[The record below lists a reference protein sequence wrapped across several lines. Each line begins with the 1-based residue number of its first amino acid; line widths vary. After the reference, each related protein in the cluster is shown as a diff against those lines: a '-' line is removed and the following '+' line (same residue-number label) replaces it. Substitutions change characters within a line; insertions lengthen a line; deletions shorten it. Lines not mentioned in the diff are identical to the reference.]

1 MEYIVEKIGMSR
13 TIGLPS
19 VPVTLI
25 KVIPAKVC
33 ALGENGRAI
42 VAYAHTKASNKAIS
56 GQQAK
61 YGLSKE
67 FNSFATLSVANS
79 EAGSDV
85 DVSPLKEA
93 KILKVS
99 FNTKGR
105 GFSGVIKRHG
115 FAGGPKSHGSRFH
128 RRPGSIG
135 NCEWPGRVQPGMKMA
150 GHYGNE
156 ITSVK
161 NEIVCFDEANGV
173 LVLKGSVPGFNGAMG
188 RIKVVK

>member
-1 MEYIVEKIGMSR
+1 MSR

-156 ITSVK
+156 KTSVK
-161 NEIVCFDEANGV
+161 NEIVSFDEANGV